1 MTIDLKKLHQQGF
14 DDSFQTAII
23 APDRSLNDQLEMN
36 DLEIFYGKTT
46 TAKFYPQLERAIQEN
61 NPK

>member
-1 MTIDLKKLHQQGF
+1 MTIDLKKLHQQGL

-23 APDRSLNDQLEMN
+23 AQDRSLNDQLEMN

-46 TAKFYPQLERAIQEN
+46 TAKLN
-61 NPK
+61 